1 MVRLTRL
8 NHREIA
14 INCDLIEWVEAN
26 PDTTV
31 RMISGESILV
41 LEEVSEVIR
50 RIVQYRRRLLVAAGL
65 STVLTAGSRPPGTIL
80 QPEAPEAPG
89 GGTPSV
95 DPSSADGEERRR
107 A

>member
-65 STVLTAGSRPPGTIL
+65 STVLTAGSRPPGTVL
-80 QPEAPEAPG
+80 PPERRGEA
-89 GGTPSV
+89 TPAV
-95 DPSSADGEERRR
+95 EPSPADGEERRR

>member
-65 STVLTAGSRPPGTIL
+65 STVLTAGSRPPRAVL
-80 QPEAPEAPG
+80 SPEAQGVSTEAIVP
-89 GGTPSV
+89 TSV
-95 DPSSADGEERRR
+95 EDEGRRR